1 MKSSKILLAGIV
13 LVVAFGL
20 AGYGT
25 VQKKEEMKAPAAVAV
40 KAGKLL
46 GCSVKD
52 KSVFLAEGIAYYKGD
67 LIVINNAEG
76 NLIAY
81 RFSKNKVEINKGF
94 FKDGIYAGER
104 GIV

>member
-1 MKSSKILLAGIV
+1 MGS
-13 LVVAFGL
+13 
-20 AGYGT
+20 
-25 VQKKEEMKAPAAVAV
+25 EM
-40 KAGKLL
+40 
-46 GCSVKD
+46 CIRDS
-52 KSVFLAEGIAYYKGD
+52 YKGD

-94 FKDGIYAGER
+94 FKDSIYAGER

>member
-1 MKSSKILLAGIV
+1 M
-13 LVVAFGL
+13 
-20 AGYGT
+20 
-25 VQKKEEMKAPAAVAV
+25 
-40 KAGKLL
+40 
-46 GCSVKD
+46 KD

-94 FKDGIYAGER
+94 SRMVYMR
-104 GIV
+104 GKGG

>member
-1 MKSSKILLAGIV
+1 M
-13 LVVAFGL
+13 
-20 AGYGT
+20 
-25 VQKKEEMKAPAAVAV
+25 
-40 KAGKLL
+40 
-46 GCSVKD
+46 KD

-94 FKDGIYAGER
+94 FKDSIYAGKR
-104 GIV
+104 RIV

>member
-1 MKSSKILLAGIV
+1 M
-13 LVVAFGL
+13 
-20 AGYGT
+20 
-25 VQKKEEMKAPAAVAV
+25 
-40 KAGKLL
+40 
-46 GCSVKD
+46 KD

-76 NLIAY
+76 NLTAY

-94 FKDGIYAGER
+94 FKDGIYAGQR

>member
-1 MKSSKILLAGIV
+1 M
-13 LVVAFGL
+13 
-20 AGYGT
+20 
-25 VQKKEEMKAPAAVAV
+25 
-40 KAGKLL
+40 

-76 NLIAY
+76 NLTAY

-94 FKDGIYAGER
+94 FKDGIMREKG
-104 GIV
+104 G

>member
-1 MKSSKILLAGIV
+1 M
-13 LVVAFGL
+13 
-20 AGYGT
+20 
-25 VQKKEEMKAPAAVAV
+25 
-40 KAGKLL
+40 
-46 GCSVKD
+46 KD

-94 FKDGIYAGER
+94 FQGWYICGGKGDSMKYPVAVGDRRLYFPAQRTGIHR
-104 GIV
+104 RKKCKKCI